1 MNNELAEKKI
11 GRYRGVVR
19 TWDGR
24 KGFGH
29 MVMLNKNQ
37 IVGSS
42 RIFVHKSAIND
53 DYQGLFVD
61 EIVEFDLYERQDKGQ
76 KAFKAFEVSKIRSGI
91 HSVAKSRR
99 GSDFFDKMRILS

>member
-42 RIFVHKSAIND
+42 RIFVHKSNIND

-61 EIVEFDLYERQDKGQ
+61 EIVEFDLYLLTENGRKI
-76 KAFKAFEVSKIRSGI
+76 FKALDVCKIRWGM
-91 HSVAKSRR
+91 HSNTAVRR
-99 GSDFFDKMRILS
+99 GVSFSV